1 MRKPTQ
7 QEIDDFI
14 KYRSLHVAM
23 VQKLGKICFD
33 MNFSDHDSDK
43 INAIGKELDL
53 FAMRNASKKGNLHL
67 SKEDKNELRK
77 VSARHAKSQKH
88 HAEYWDPT
96 ITIRNFKADDTNII
110 VAKHMPKK
118 YITEMACDW
127 AACALYYNEP
137 IMKWYNKVIDDT
149 LFLTDKQKQHLLDC
163 LEKIE
168 AEVIKSNI
176 QFPEINYDCEQVQPL
191 KEDEGGCVSAGDFSG
206 MTPEKVTK
214 IVEPL
219 AESSSNNLF
228 MNSDKHITDLDV
240 KFALKSMMGAYIVAR
255 RYGYQSFLDEMIQA
269 EEGSITINNYSKM
282 FKDEYEDWAK
292 KVGPALLGDGDV
304 IIYRGFKDIDV
315 NKEKLGNCWTVDEKT
330 AYGFGNQVI
339 KGKTSKNNID
349 RLMTIILGIINI
361 FSREYEVRL
370 WDDSKIEILE
380 QIQ

>member
-7 QEIDDFI
+7 QEIDNFI

-23 VQKLGKICFD
+23 VQKLGKVCFD

-43 INAIGKELDL
+43 INAVGKELDL

-77 VSARHAKSQKH
+77 VSAKHAKSQKH
-88 HAEYWDPT
+88 HAEYWDSA
-96 ITIRNFKADDTNII
+96 ITVRNFKADDTNVI

-137 IMKWYNKVIDDT
+137 ILGWYNKVIDTT
-149 LFLTDKQKQHLLDC
+149 LFLTDVQKQHLLDC

-168 AEVIKSNI
+168 KEVVKNNI
-176 QFPEINYDCEQVQPL
+176 QFPEKDYNCDQVQPL
-191 KEDEGGCVSAGDFSG
+191 KEEGEGCVSAGDFSG
-206 MTPEKVTK
+206 MTPEKPIKVVK
-214 IVEPL
+214 PL
-219 AESSSNNLF
+219 VESSSNNLF
-228 MNSDKHITDLDV
+228 MNSDKHITDSDV
-240 KFALKSMMGAYIVAR
+240 KFALKSMMAAYIVAR
-255 RYGYQSFLDEMIQA
+255 RYGFQSFIDEMIQA
-269 EEGSITINNYSKM
+269 DEGALTVYKYSDMFEEDYK
-282 FKDEYEDWAK
+282 EWVK

-304 IIYRGFKDIDV
+304 IIYRGYKDLDIDR
-315 NKEKLGNCWTVDEKT
+315 EKLGNCWTVDEKT
-330 AYGFGNQVI
+330 AYGFGLEVL
-339 KGKTSKNNID
+339 KGKTPKSNID

-370 WDDSKIEILE
+370 WDDSKVEVLE
-380 QIQ
+380 PVL

>member
-14 KYRSLHVAM
+14 KYRSLHVAL
-23 VQKLGKICFD
+23 VQKLGKVCFD
-33 MNFSDHDSDK
+33 MDFTDHDSDK

-77 VSARHAKSQKH
+77 VSARHAKHSKH
-88 HAEYWDPT
+88 HAEYWDPA

-110 VAKHMPKK
+110 VAKHMPKR
-118 YITEMACDW
+118 YIAEMACDW
-127 AACALYYNEP
+127 ASCALYHNEP
-137 IMKWYNKVIDDT
+137 IMGWYNKVIDDT
-149 LFLTDKQKQHLLDC
+149 LFLTDNQKQYLLDC

-168 AEVIKSNI
+168 KEVIKNNI
-176 QFPEINYDCEQVQPL
+176 QFPERNYDCEQIQPL

-206 MTPEKVTK
+206 MEPEKVTK
-214 IVEPL
+214 IVKPL
-219 AESSSNNLF
+219 IESSSNNLF

-240 KFALKSMMGAYIVAR
+240 KFALKSMVGAYIVAR

-269 EEGSITINNYSKM
+269 DEGTVTINNYSKM
-282 FKDEYEDWAK
+282 FEDEFKDWAK

-304 IIYRGFKDIDV
+304 IIYRGFKDIDIDT
-315 NKEKLGNCWTVDEKT
+315 EKLGNCWTVDEKT
-330 AYGFGNQVI
+330 AHGFGTQVI
-339 KGKTSKNNID
+339 KGKTPKRNID

-370 WDDSKIEILE
+370 WDDSKVEVLE
-380 QIQ
+380 PVQ